1 MVFRLNDDLR
11 FALRLLGKSPAVS
24 LISVLSLALGIG
36 ATTAVFSLIDGL
48 LLRPLPTLVAPE
60 ELVAVVGTDDR
71 EPARFRML
79 TWADYL
85 DYSGH
90 AEAVHPLAATVEC
103 DLTLTDRG
111 PAERLAGLAVSGNYF
126 ETLRLAPARGRL
138 LSRADEGA
146 PVAVLGYDLWQ
157 RHFGA
162 ALAAA
167 GAAIT
172 LNGKRLS
179 VVGVAPRGFAG
190 TDLAVRRQIWMPL
203 GAYSRIAAGVLAPF
217 SGKHDRE
224 QEWLHVIGR
233 LAPGVS
239 ARRAQAGF
247 SVTARDLALAYPKT
261 NGRRGVRV
269 LSLRDVA
276 LGPGR
281 GPRPLV
287 LGFALRL
294 MAVMGLVL
302 VVAAMNVGGV
312 RLAQALTR
320 QREMGIRL
328 SLGAGRV
335 RLLRRWLH
343 RQRPQWRGVGNPQPT

>member
-11 FALRLLGKSPAVS
+11 FALRLLGKSPAV
-24 LISVLSLALGIG
+24 
-36 ATTAVFSLIDGL
+36 SLIDGL

-190 TDLAVRRQIWMPL
+190 TD
-203 GAYSRIAAGVLAPF
+203 
-217 SGKHDRE
+217 
-224 QEWLHVIGR
+224 
-233 LAPGVS
+233 
-239 ARRAQAGF
+239 
-247 SVTARDLALAYPKT
+247 
-261 NGRRGVRV
+261 
-269 LSLRDVA
+269 
-276 LGPGR
+276 
-281 GPRPLV
+281 
-287 LGFALRL
+287 
-294 MAVMGLVL
+294 
-302 VVAAMNVGGV
+302 
-312 RLAQALTR
+312 
-320 QREMGIRL
+320 
-328 SLGAGRV
+328 
-335 RLLRRWLH
+335 
-343 RQRPQWRGVGNPQPT
+343 